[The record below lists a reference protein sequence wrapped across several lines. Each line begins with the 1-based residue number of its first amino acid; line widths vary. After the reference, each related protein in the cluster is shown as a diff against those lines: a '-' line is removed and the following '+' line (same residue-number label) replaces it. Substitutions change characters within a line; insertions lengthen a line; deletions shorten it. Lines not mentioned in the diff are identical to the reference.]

1 MKILRLV
8 VALAAVAALAL
19 PALADSPAIGSA
31 APAFDLKTVDGKSFS
46 LADAE
51 KSSSYVVVM
60 FIATQCPY
68 SNGYNDRMR
77 DMAAAYAKKG
87 IQFVGINSNN
97 TESVEET
104 AAHAKQHGFG
114 FPVLKDPGNKVAD
127 LYDARRTPE
136 VFVIGKDGKLLYHG
150 RIDDN
155 SNDAAKVT
163 SPDLKNALDALLA
176 GQPISKAETKAF
188 GCTIKRA

>member
-1 MKILRLV
+1 MKTVRLI
-8 VALAAVAALAL
+8 VALLAVAALAAPL
-19 PALADSPAIGSA
+19 VADAPAIGSA
-31 APAFDLKTVDGKSFS
+31 APAFDLKSVDGKPFS

-51 KSSSYVVVM
+51 KTNSYVVLM

-87 IQFVGINSNN
+87 ILFVGINSNN
-97 TESVEET
+97 TESTEET

-136 VFVIGKDGKLLYHG
+136 VYVIGRDGKLLYHG

-155 SNDAAKVT
+155 SNDASKVT

-176 GQPISKAETKAF
+176 GQPIAKAETKAF